1 MIHYDIHNLIHV
13 DVDERVAQSLRSAI
27 DFQIAHFRTDA
38 LHNGPSR
45 IEVYPYADF
54 AGRRPGA
61 VHAFHQCAGGD
72 GVWMEDVAKRYAIMR
87 TDGGFAAFAD
97 SPRLLINLL
106 IQFLLVEH
114 GITLVHA
121 AAVAD
126 KQGNVTLLP
135 GPGGVGKTA
144 LLGSLVQQH
153 GCRLLGDDVVGID
166 ETGQCWAVPRSFVL
180 KAYHETVY
188 PDVFERLGITTDKQR
203 KQRPHVMRAL
213 LNIAVDNM
221 PLKGVL
227 RATLRKA
234 GYLQAVQQ
242 TLCEPRCEP
251 YLAAVPVEQVFGADC
266 VIDRGPIQRI
276 VFLERWDQPQ
286 FAFDT
291 ISADA
296 MVNRLCSIIH
306 HEWAD
311 HMRHFWTLGSLDVVD
326 FAQYFPTIARIAR
339 GAVTGRTCERLRI
352 PDGAMPHEL
361 LGNFLQ
367 LQHTARSAA

>member
-1 MIHYDIHNLIHV
+1 MIHYHIHSLIRV
-13 DVDERVAQSLRSAI
+13 DVDERVCQSLRDAI
-27 DFQIAHFRTDA
+27 DFQIAYFRHSA
-38 LHNGPSR
+38 PPAAPSR

-54 AGRRPGA
+54 AARRPGA

-72 GVWMEDVAKRYAIMR
+72 STWMEDAAKRCAIMR
-87 TDGGFAAFAD
+87 TESGFAAFAD

-106 IQFLLVEH
+106 IQFLLVER

-121 AAVAD
+121 AAAAD
-126 KQGNVTLLP
+126 PQGNVTLLP

-153 GCRLLGDDVVGID
+153 GYRLLGDDVVGID
-166 ETGQCWAVPRSFVL
+166 EDGQCWAFPRNFVL

-188 PDVFERLGITTDKQR
+188 PQVFERLGITTDT
-203 KQRPHVMRAL
+203 PGPRATL
-213 LNIAVDNM
+213 SLMNIMADNI
-221 PLKGVL
+221 PLKGVI
-227 RATLRKA
+227 RAMLRKA

-242 TLCEPRCEP
+242 TLSEPRTEP
-251 YLAAVPVEQVFGADC
+251 YLAAVPVEDVLGPDC

-286 FAFDT
+286 FDFDVM
-291 ISADA
+291 SPDA

-326 FAQYFPTIARIAR
+326 FAAYFPAIVRIAR
-339 GAVTGRTCERLRI
+339 SAVGGRTCERMRI
-352 PDGAMPHEL
+352 PDGATPREL
-361 LGNFLQ
+361 LDSYLQ
-367 LQHTARSAA
+367 SQHTTRNAA